1 MATECVITITADIIK
16 DITVADLRMVVPTI
30 NPRMVD
36 SIMVYAPT
44 MATEDPAAMHVPVA
58 EAMCAPITMVVAPV
72 EIIQA
77 RPWVLQTEAEIVEAA
92 RCVPLQEEVHLHAVL
107 PRAVAAVRNADT
119 VVVDVRSDD
128 KLPK

>member
-44 MATEDPAAMHVPVA
+44 MATEDPAAMHVLVA

-77 RPWVLQTEAEIVEAA
+77 RPWVLQTEAEIVEAV

-107 PRAVAAVRNADT
+107 SHAVAAVRNADT
-119 VVVDVRSDD
+119 VAVDVHSDD

>member
-1 MATECVITITADIIK
+1 MATECVITITADTIK

-36 SIMVYAPT
+36 SITVCAPT
-44 MATEDPAAMHVPVA
+44 MTTEDPAAMRVPVA

-77 RPWVLQTEAEIVEAA
+77 RPWGLQTEAEIVEAV
-92 RCVPLQEEVHLHAVL
+92 RCVPLQEEVRLHAVL
-107 PRAVAAVRNADT
+107 LHAVAAVRNADT
-119 VVVDVRSDD
+119 VAVDVHSDD